1 MKTRDYLAI
10 LFTVILSSVSTNAQD
25 FLGLDPEGLKTEKDF
40 KNAEERVLECANYL
54 LSNPID
60 KDILT
65 RKAIFPFLFKWM
77 DGTPEHT
84 FSLEAEIVE
93 LTGNDNRLIT
103 IYFASV
109 AKVSL
114 ENSTVQ
120 YTDEEIQDQA
130 TQYLI
135 NYCSN
140 PENHLKATKKMKKIG
155 KKNKT

>member
-1 MKTRDYLAI
+1 MKTRHFLAI
-10 LFTVILSSVSTNAQD
+10 LFTVILSSMSSYAQD

-40 KNAEERVLECANYL
+40 KNAEERVLKCANYL
-54 LSNPID
+54 LSNPVD
-60 KDILT
+60 KDVLT
-65 RKAIFPFLFKWM
+65 RKATFPFMFKWM

-93 LTGNDNRLIT
+93 LTANDSKLIT
-103 IYFASV
+103 IYFAAV
-109 AKVSL
+109 TKIVL
-114 ENSTVQ
+114 ENPTAQ

-135 NYCSN
+135 DYCSN
-140 PENHLKATKKMKKIG
+140 PENHLKATKKMKKID